1 MPRQLPI
8 DMLNDSAKETV
19 YIRKNQPLFKKLAR
33 TTHFNLKEVEGLAV
47 IHKKIRGEMGPV
59 TIKVFRDIMH
69 SGLDYTENIRHLLI
83 DRVFSVI
90 DTRTSLQLPVDQWIE
105 GLSIILR
112 GTLDERIKFA
122 YTVYDQMRTNK
133 IKKEQ
138 IFPMMRGCLI
148 KLEGEGDLDEA
159 VRDLIEMMLKT
170 IDVDRDGKVDEDE
183 FRIVVKRNPLV
194 LECMGPVFPSREAQH
209 TFLTTFTD
217 QLGDF

>member
-159 VRDLIEMMLKT
+159 VRPEKPELFFSSISVTDIE
-170 IDVDRDGKVDEDE
+170 D
-183 FRIVVKRNPLV
+183 
-194 LECMGPVFPSREAQH
+194 C
-209 TFLTTFTD
+209 
-217 QLGDF
+217 

>member
-1 MPRQLPI
+1 MTRRRRLSSSGRI
-8 DMLNDSAKETV
+8 EFSSRNWRRRRISIYRKLNA
-19 YIRKNQPLFKKLAR
+19 
-33 TTHFNLKEVEGLAV
+33 
-47 IHKKIRGEMGPV
+47 MGPV
-59 TIKVFRDIMH
+59 TISVFRDIMH

-90 DTRTSLQLPVDQWIE
+90 DTRTVLQLPADQWIE

-122 YTVYDQMRTNK
+122 YAVYDQMRTNR

-138 IFPMMRGCLI
+138 VFPMMRGCLI
-148 KLEGEGDLDEA
+148 KLESEEDPDES

-170 IDVDRDGKVDEDE
+170 LDVDRDGRVDEEE
-183 FRIVVKRNPLV
+183 FKIIVKRDPLF

-209 TFLTTFTD
+209 AFLTTFTHR
-217 QLGDF
+217 LGDL